1 MKEFVSD
8 RRVTVAASISMLLL
22 GWSIFVNPGGSW
34 PGMLSVAALATLLVI
49 STTVLLMGRTRE
61 PAASLA
67 QVIQEVEKEPAH
79 RPSADWKGK
88 AIL

>member
-34 PGMLSVAALATLLVI
+34 PGMLSIAALATLLVI
-49 STTVLLMGRTRE
+49 STTVLLLGRTRA

-79 RPSADWKGK
+79 KPSADWKGK

>member
-1 MKEFVSD
+1 LKEFVSD
-8 RRVTVAASISMLLL
+8 RRVTLAACISMLLL

-49 STTVLLMGRTRE
+49 STTVLLLARTRA

-67 QVIQEVEKEPAH
+67 QVIQDVEKEPAH

>member
-8 RRVTVAASISMLLL
+8 RRVTVAACISMLLL

-49 STTVLLMGRTRE
+49 STTVLLLGRTRA

-67 QVIQEVEKEPAH
+67 QVIQDVEKEPAH
-79 RPSADWKGK
+79 KPSADWKGK
-88 AIL
+88 AIQ

>member
-1 MKEFVSD
+1 MREFVSD
-8 RRVTVAASISMLLL
+8 RRVTLAACISMLLL

-34 PGMLSVAALATLLVI
+34 PGMLSIAALATLLVI
-49 STTVLLMGRTRE
+49 STTVLLLGRTRA

-67 QVIQEVEKEPAH
+67 QVIQDVEKEPAH

>member
-34 PGMLSVAALATLLVI
+34 PGMLSVAALAALLVI
-49 STTVLLMGRTRE
+49 STTVLLLGRTRA

-67 QVIQEVEKEPAH
+67 QVIREVEKEPAH
-79 RPSADWKGK
+79 KPYADWKGK
-88 AIL
+88 AIQ

>member
-34 PGMLSVAALATLLVI
+34 PGMLSIAALATLLVI
-49 STTVLLMGRTRE
+49 SAAVLLLAALGNRPRPWPRSSRRGDGNPRTT
-61 PAASLA
+61 
-67 QVIQEVEKEPAH
+67 
-79 RPSADWKGK
+79 PSADWKGK

>member
-8 RRVTVAASISMLLL
+8 RRVTLAACISMLLL
-22 GWSIFVNPGGSW
+22 GWSIFVNPGSSW
-34 PGMLSVAALATLLVI
+34 PGMLSIAAMATLLVI
-49 STTVLLMGRTRE
+49 STTVLLLARTRA

-67 QVIQEVEKEPAH
+67 QVIQDVDKEPAH
-79 RPSADWKGK
+79 KPSADWKGK